1 MCKGKKMSIEL
12 KSIVIKSLDDLLD
25 VFPSLTEKQIVLLFR
40 KCVYELKRIDRL
52 LGLCR
57 NDDVRDALLERS
69 ETCCCIRDFLSGYLA
84 RCFCMLSG
92 VDLF

>member
-1 MCKGKKMSIEL
+1 MCKGVKNSMESNKI
-12 KSIVIKSLDDLLD
+12 IIKSLEDLIE
-25 VFPSLTEKQIVLLFR
+25 VFPSLTENQIVLLFR
-40 KCVYELKRIDRL
+40 KCVYELERINRL

-57 NDDVRDALLERS
+57 NDEVMDALLERS

-84 RCFCMLSG
+84 RCFCKLSG